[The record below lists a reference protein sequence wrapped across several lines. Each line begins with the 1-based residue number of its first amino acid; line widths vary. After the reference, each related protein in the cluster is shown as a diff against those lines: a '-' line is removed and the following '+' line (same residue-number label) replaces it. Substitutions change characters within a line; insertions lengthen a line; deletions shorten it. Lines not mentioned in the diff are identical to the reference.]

1 MKIGTLVRGEVNGQ
15 LGIITDIM
23 ECGSAMNSV
32 RVYWIALELP
42 STTWIRTFDL
52 EVICK

>member
-1 MKIGTLVRGEVNGQ
+1 MQIGTLVKGEVNKC
-15 LGIITDIM
+15 LGIVTDVI
-23 ECGSAMNSV
+23 GSGHETHV
-32 RVYWIALELP
+32 RIYWLDLGFQ